1 MITRR
6 GLIQKASLAAAAGA
20 SAAGALAPPPGQ
32 AAEDAGPR
40 SVPKELL
47 RQALP
52 DVEGKEVTLVTVT
65 YPPGASSRP
74 HRHPGSVIGYVLEG
88 ELVMQMEGQPAVT
101 YRAGDVFSEK
111 PGQVHAVSRNA
122 STKRPA

>member
-6 GLIQKASLAAAAGA
+6 ELIQGVPAATALGALLPAAAEAV
-20 SAAGALAPPPGQ
+20 
-32 AAEDAGPR
+32 EDAGARSMPR
-40 SVPKELL
+40 ELL

-52 DVEGKEVTLVTVT
+52 DVAGKEVSVVTVT

-88 ELVMQMEGQPAVT
+88 ELVMQMKGEPAVT
-101 YRAGDVFSEK
+101 YRAGDVFYEK

-122 STKRPA
+122 S